1 MSRRGHG
8 TPARRAASRPEGKQ
22 QTTIVRKRMA
32 PSGRKTETPI
42 ADAAEWRRLT
52 SDQFGLVNLPA
63 RP

>member
-1 MSRRGHG
+1 
-8 TPARRAASRPEGKQ
+8 
-22 QTTIVRKRMA
+22 MA